1 MEKPLV
7 VVLGLGEMGYVHATN
22 LSKVRKIRLGIACR
36 RVEVLQAAASKLCA
50 DASFNSY
57 EKAISDPDTYAVVIA
72 TPPATHP
79 ELIEMAANAG
89 KHIFSE
95 KPLGF
100 DSQTIRDSIA
110 HVENAGVR
118 FMTGFMRRWDSAYV
132 SAREAVDK
140 GDIGDPIVL
149 KCTSGDPEYPEK
161 YHRGG
166 AKHSMLKDLAV
177 HDIDLARWL
186 TKSEVKSVYTVTDA
200 LSYETLREYQDS
212 DVAICVLEME
222 NRAKVLFHLSR
233 ALWYGYNV
241 TSELVCKKGSL
252 RIGALKRVDIE
263 QMKDGTTCQKIA
275 GDFRDRFEEAF
286 EKEMKAFAE
295 LICAKSEADAADMM
309 KRNSSYASCWD
320 GLHATAVAEAL
331 VRSSESGVPE
341 KVL

>member
-1 MEKPLV
+1 
-7 VVLGLGEMGYVHATN
+7 MGYVHASN
-22 LSKVRKIRLGIACR
+22 LSKVRQIRLGVACR
-36 RVEVLQAAASKLCA
+36 RVEVLNAAAAKLCA
-50 DASFNSY
+50 DRSFNSY
-57 EKAISDPDTYAVVIA
+57 DEAISHTDTIAVVIA
-72 TPPATHP
+72 TPPDTHP
-79 ELIEMAANAG
+79 DLIEKAAKAG

-100 DSQTIRDSIA
+100 DSQSIRSSIA
-110 HVENAGVR
+110 HVEKAGVR

-132 SAREAVDK
+132 SARKAVDK
-140 GDIGDPIVL
+140 GDIGYPIVL

-186 TKSEVKSVYTVTDA
+186 TKSEVKRVYAVTDA
-200 LSYETLREYQDS
+200 LSYETLKDYQDS

-222 NRAKVLFHLSR
+222 NRAKIMIHLSR

-241 TSELVCKKGSL
+241 TSELMCRNGSL
-252 RIGALKRVDIE
+252 RIGALKQVDIE
-263 QMKDGTTCQKIA
+263 QMKDGKTCQTIA
-275 GDFRDRFEEAF
+275 WDFRDRFAEAF
-286 EKEMKAFAE
+286 DNEMKAFAE
-295 LICAKSEADAADMM
+295 LVCAASDTEAAEMV
-309 KRNSSYASCWD
+309 KQNSSYATCLD
-320 GLHATAVAEAL
+320 GLRATAVAEAL